1 MTKPIRYKPV
11 EEVINEKRAADAEE
25 LRQLRNLKRNLE
37 SEIVMDMSEDLLN
50 ILMTYETKN
59 L

>member
-1 MTKPIRYKPV
+1 MTKPIRYKTA
-11 EEVINEKRAADAEE
+11 EEVINEKRKADAEE

-50 ILMTYETKN
+50 ILMTYNAED

>member
-1 MTKPIRYKPV
+1 MKPVKYKTV

-37 SEIVMDMSEDLLN
+37 SGIVMDIEPKLMHILL
-50 ILMTYETKN
+50 TYDVDQ

>member
-1 MTKPIRYKPV
+1 MTKPIRYKTA
-11 EEVINEKRAADAEE
+11 EEVIKEKREADAEE

-37 SEIVMDMSEDLLN
+37 SGIVMDIEPKLMHILL
-50 ILMTYETKN
+50 TYDVDE

>member
-1 MTKPIRYKPV
+1 MTKPKHKTV

-37 SEIVMDMSEDLLN
+37 SGVVFDMSEDLLN
-50 ILMTYETKN
+50 ILMTWDLKD

>member
-1 MTKPIRYKPV
+1 MKPVKHKTV

-37 SEIVMDMSEDLLN
+37 SGIVMDIEPKLMHILL
-50 ILMTYETKN
+50 TYDVDQ